1 MATIKVL
8 DTELELDL
16 LDADEL
22 EKVDAAIQ
30 AVEGDAQQD
39 PALSQA
45 DNMRKQVGAVRKAFD
60 TIFGEGTGLRVMGEK
75 NHSLNSRM
83 LCRRSAPS
91 LNAPFPPSRQSTAR
105 TGRSAGRRRRNE
117 PPCRPGAHRVHAW
130 R

>member
-45 DNMRKQVGAVRKAFD
+45 DNMRKQVGRCARRLIRFSAKAQA
-60 TIFGEGTGLRVMGEK
+60 
-75 NHSLNSRM
+75 
-83 LCRRSAPS
+83 CA
-91 LNAPFPPSRQSTAR
+91 
-105 TGRSAGRRRRNE
+105 
-117 PPCRPGAHRVHAW
+117 
-130 R
+130 

>member
-22 EKVDAAIQ
+22 EKVDAALQ

-60 TIFGEGTGLRVMGEK
+60 TIFGEGTGPARDGRK
-75 NHSLNSRM
+75 KPSR
-83 LCRRSAPS
+83 CRPDGIRSAHGCG
-91 LNAPFPPSRQSTAR
+91 ADA
-105 TGRSAGRRRRNE
+105 A
-117 PPCRPGAHRVHAW
+117 CRV
-130 R
+130 

>member
-22 EKVDAAIQ
+22 EKVDAALQ

-45 DNMRKQVGAVRKAFD
+45 DNMRKQVGAFD

-75 NHSLNSRM
+75 NHLGVALTAFAQLTDAVHTQRAEFERSIFSIKAKYSPNRAQ
-83 LCRRSAPS
+83 RRA
-91 LNAPFPPSRQSTAR
+91 AAKK
-105 TGRSAGRRRRNE
+105 
-117 PPCRPGAHRVHAW
+117 
-130 R
+130 

>member
-75 NHSLNSRM
+75 NHLGVALTAFAQYSPNRAQ
-83 LCRRSAPS
+83 RRA
-91 LNAPFPPSRQSTAR
+91 AAKK
-105 TGRSAGRRRRNE
+105 
-117 PPCRPGAHRVHAW
+117 
-130 R
+130 

>member
-22 EKVDAAIQ
+22 EKVDAALQ

-39 PALSQA
+39 PALSQ
-45 DNMRKQVGAVRKAFD
+45 AVRKAFD

-75 NHSLNSRM
+75 NHLGVALTAFAQLTDAVHTQRAEFERSIFSIKAKYSPNRAQ
-83 LCRRSAPS
+83 RRA
-91 LNAPFPPSRQSTAR
+91 AAKK
-105 TGRSAGRRRRNE
+105 
-117 PPCRPGAHRVHAW
+117 
-130 R
+130 

>member
-8 DTELELDL
+8 DTELDLDL

-22 EKVDAAIQ
+22 EKVDAALQ

-60 TIFGEGTGLRVMGEK
+60 TIFGEGTAHGCGADAACRV
-75 NHSLNSRM
+75 
-83 LCRRSAPS
+83 
-91 LNAPFPPSRQSTAR
+91 
-105 TGRSAGRRRRNE
+105 
-117 PPCRPGAHRVHAW
+117 
-130 R
+130 

>member
-22 EKVDAAIQ
+22 EKVDAALQ

-75 NHSLNSRM
+75 NLTAFAQLTDAVQTQRAEFERSISSIKAKYSPNRAQ
-83 LCRRSAPS
+83 RRA
-91 LNAPFPPSRQSTAR
+91 AAKK
-105 TGRSAGRRRRNE
+105 
-117 PPCRPGAHRVHAW
+117 
-130 R
+130 